1 MSHKTT
7 TGAEAIHPV
16 SFVSDMDPALDADN
30 HVTARKMWFDT
41 TIDRMKVRNE
51 DNDDWLLIGGE

>member
-16 SFVSDMDPALDADN
+16 AFVSDTDPSLDSDN
-30 HVTARKMWFDT
+30 HVTARKQWFDT
-41 TIDRMKVRNE
+41 TVNRMKVRNE
-51 DNDDWLLIGGE
+51 DNDDWIFVGGE